1 MLLVLITVLLIN
13 NQLFP
18 VQQNMIYSH
27 PNMLFEYI
35 GRAKIAFRR
44 LKKLFNYFKTTFG
57 FMKSSAGVLIHL
69 GYWLVYLAI
78 WGVVMAAISQSPD
91 FNGEDAV
98 FYLGLIVGIAI
109 VPALYSFYIFYY
121 LLFDRYLQKREILM
135 AFMSGLLISLSSFLV
150 AALTLKITAGMDF
163 NCYGES
169 NYIAILIVSFISF
182 LNGGIAFII
191 RGFITW
197 FDEIKVKEELVKK
210 NHEMELA
217 LVKSQLDPHFLFNT
231 LNNIDVLM
239 LKDAERASTYL
250 NKLSDIMRFILFETK
265 STVIP
270 LIKEIEYISK
280 YVELQK
286 IRASNPDYVSYEV
299 IGDPSGTT
307 IAPLVFIPII
317 ENAFKH
323 TTNKKL
329 QDAIKI
335 KININGKSV
344 HMQCNNKFDPNRN
357 SEVKRNGLGHDLIS
371 KRLRLL
377 YPDQHQLKVNNQ
389 DNVYTVSLNIE
400 YEQA

>member
-1 MLLVLITVLLIN
+1 
-13 NQLFP
+13 
-18 VQQNMIYSH
+18 
-27 PNMLFEYI
+27 
-35 GRAKIAFRR
+35 
-44 LKKLFNYFKTTFG
+44 
-57 FMKSSAGVLIHL
+57 
-69 GYWLVYLAI
+69 
-78 WGVVMAAISQSPD
+78 
-91 FNGEDAV
+91 
-98 FYLGLIVGIAI
+98 
-109 VPALYSFYIFYY
+109 
-121 LLFDRYLQKREILM
+121 
-135 AFMSGLLISLSSFLV
+135 
-150 AALTLKITAGMDF
+150 
-163 NCYGES
+163 
-169 NYIAILIVSFISF
+169 
-182 LNGGIAFII
+182 
-191 RGFITW
+191 
-197 FDEIKVKEELVKK
+197 
-210 NHEMELA
+210 
-217 LVKSQLDPHFLFNT
+217 
-231 LNNIDVLM
+231 LM

-299 IGDPSGTT
+299 IGDPLGTT

-335 KININGKSV
+335 EININGKSV